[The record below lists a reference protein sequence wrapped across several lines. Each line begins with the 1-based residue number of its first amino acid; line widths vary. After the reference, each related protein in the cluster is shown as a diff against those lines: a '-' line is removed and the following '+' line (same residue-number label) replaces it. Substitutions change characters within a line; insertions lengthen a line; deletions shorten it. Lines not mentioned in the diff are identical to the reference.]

1 MRKRV
6 LLFVLAS
13 VLMSVCI
20 PVIAQQ
26 PQNKLPQGLTKE
38 EVMKKIPGLVIDD
51 EGNATQDGKP
61 VEIISLDYYSG
72 KPQQEKEE
80 YLDFS
85 GMNIDPSRL
94 NQDAFKLPEGKT
106 VEELVRSL
114 PGVEILD
121 DGSIMLNGKQVPR
134 LLINGKLWFP
144 EHEYVDLGLSVK
156 WATCNL
162 GATKPEEY
170 GNLYAWGETVTK
182 YENGY
187 SWDNYIYCNG
197 SNSKLTKYCKDRK
210 YGDNGFTD
218 NKTTLDPEDDA
229 ANINWGDNWRI
240 PTADEWQELLDSCI
254 MSPRT
259 LNGVWGAFF
268 TSTVPGYEDHS
279 IFLPFAGGTFLSN
292 PGGTQG
298 NYWSSTLGSFY
309 PLGVKDDLICSDDDA
324 YIFSIDFYGGKGLLN
339 QMRMCGFSIRPVQP

>member
-1 MRKRV
+1 MRKNA
-6 LLFVLAS
+6 LLFSLAS
-13 VLMSVCI
+13 VLLTLCI
-20 PVIAQQ
+20 PASAQRNMMDSLLLRLQ
-26 PQNKLPQGLTKE
+26 EFSKQTGVK
-38 EVMKKIPGLVIDD
+38 
-51 EGNATQDGKP
+51 
-61 VEIISLDYYSG
+61 VERI
-72 KPQQEKEE
+72 EKTH
-80 YLDFS
+80 D
-85 GMNIDPSRL
+85 
-94 NQDAFKLPEGKT
+94 
-106 VEELVRSL
+106 
-114 PGVEILD
+114 
-121 DGSIMLNGKQVPR
+121 
-134 LLINGKLWFP
+134 
-144 EHEYVDLGLSVK
+144 YVDLGLSVK
-156 WATCNL
+156 WATCNV
-162 GATKPEEY
+162 GADKPEEY

-279 IFLPFAGGTFLSN
+279 IFLPFAGGSFLSN